1 MNFARN
7 TTSNRLL
14 LAILFCFLSVVG
26 SGSVAVSDLLYAP
39 KGLLSDTTRLMAE
52 RNIRNTGKTVLG
64 PYNPESVRYITKA
77 EAKNASY
84 FDLGKHWDDL
94 TDTQRQAANFHF
106 LDKIAAAGD
115 QVYLSVPK
123 QKIVRGTW
131 LAREI
136 EYLTKPI
143 SEGGLGY
150 KWLNQWSLVPGN

>member
-1 MNFARN
+1 MNR
-7 TTSNRLL
+7 SRIVVMLLSLL
-14 LAILFCFLSVVG
+14 LVADARSVLLG
-26 SGSVAVSDLLYAP
+26 KSLVAP
-39 KGLLSDTTRLMAE
+39 RGILSDTTRLMAE
-52 RNIRNTGKTVLG
+52 RNMRNTGKTVLG

-94 TDTQRQAANFHF
+94 TDAQRQAANFHF

-115 QVYLSVPK
+115 QVYLSIPK

-131 LAREI
+131 LAKEI
-136 EYLTKPI
+136 EYLTKPV